1 MRVAITGATG
11 FVGTHLVSALSRQGD
26 EVVPIGR
33 AELRGDSRQLAELLS
48 GCEFVINLAG
58 APINRRW
65 TPAYKKE
72 IRSSRIDTTRALV
85 SAMARLEE
93 RPGTLISAS
102 GIGAFDSAR
111 RYSEADLPNAT
122 DFLGQLSLDWEAA
135 AQEAEALGVRV
146 IIMRFAVVLG
156 RDGGMMKQ
164 VLPPFRF
171 GLGGPIGNGRQHFS
185 WVHIDDLV
193 AAILHASDKLQMSGV
208 YHVSAPNPVS
218 NRDFARALGKAVR
231 RPAVLPMPTP
241 MLKLAFGEGADVMTS
256 GQCVVSERLPE
267 SGFKFRYPRIDQ
279 ALSEIVS
286 TASN

>member
-48 GCEFVINLAG
+48 GCVFVINLAG

>member
-1 MRVAITGATG
+1 
-11 FVGTHLVSALSRQGD
+11 
-26 EVVPIGR
+26 
-33 AELRGDSRQLAELLS
+33 LS
-48 GCEFVINLAG
+48 GCELVINLAG